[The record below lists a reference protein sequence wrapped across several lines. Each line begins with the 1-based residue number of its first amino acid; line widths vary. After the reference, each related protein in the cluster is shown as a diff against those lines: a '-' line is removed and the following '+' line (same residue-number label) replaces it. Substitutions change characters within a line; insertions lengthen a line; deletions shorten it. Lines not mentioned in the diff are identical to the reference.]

1 MIKTF
6 RGLLADGEQERIR
19 LSTNDGL
26 TGYKINK
33 FQLMP
38 KKPGTADAEHVAQVF
53 TVKRSGTIPTASPT
67 INFDDP
73 TLIAAALTGNSTNI
87 TQNISQS
94 IIIDSIKFNQ
104 DIYITHTEANGAND
118 VNYYLELESMPL
130 SKDEAT
136 VATLKDMRGR
146 E

>member
-6 RGLLADGEQERIR
+6 RGLLADGEQQRIR
-19 LSTNDGL
+19 LSTKDGL
-26 TGYKINK
+26 KGYKILK

-38 KKPGTADAEHVAQVF
+38 QAPGQNDAEHVVQAFSVERD
-53 TVKRSGTIPTASPT
+53 TVPTSAPT
-67 INFDDP
+67 IGFEDP

-94 IIIDSIKFNQ
+94 IIIDNVTINQ
-104 DIYITHTEANGAND
+104 DIFVTHTEANGSNK
-118 VNYYLELESMPL
+118 VNYYIELEQVKL
-130 SKDEAT
+130 SVDEAA